1 MELRIK
7 PKSSLF
13 AIDFK
18 ELWSYKELFYIFAWR
33 DIKVRYKQTYL
44 GVAWAVFQPLASMII
59 FTVFFG
65 NYAKI
70 PSGNL
75 PYPLFVLIGLVFWT
89 YFSTTLTHASNV
101 LIENENIIKK
111 VYIPKIILP
120 LASSVTAGVDFF
132 INLGM
137 LFIVALFYGK
147 LPPLITLLLI
157 PYCFLLTAVSATG
170 LGLFLSAVNVK
181 YRDVRYILPFFIQI
195 LIFLTPVIYPSAILD
210 PSHRL
215 IYALNPMVGVI
226 ENMRAIF
233 SSNIEINFLIL
244 AISSVSAVV
253 CFAVGLIYFNRTE
266 KFFADII

>member
-18 ELWSYKELFYIFAWR
+18 ELWLYKELFYIFAWR

-44 GVAWAVFQPLASMII
+44 GVAWAVFQPLASMVI

-70 PSGNL
+70 PSGSL

-89 YFSTTLTHASNV
+89 YFSSSLTLASNT
-101 LIENENIIKK
+101 LIEKENIIKK

-120 LASSVTAGVDFF
+120 LASCVTTGVDFI
-132 INLGM
+132 INLIM

-147 LPPLITLLLI
+147 LPPLITLVLI
-157 PYCFLLTAVSATG
+157 PYCALLTAISAAG
-170 LGLFLSAVNVK
+170 LGLLLSAVNVK
-181 YRDVRYILPFFIQI
+181 YRDVRYVLPFFIQI
-195 LIFLTPVIYPSAILD
+195 LIFLTPVIYPSSILD

-233 SSNIEINFLIL
+233 SPNVGINFPIL
-244 AISSVSAVV
+244 LVSSISAAI
-253 CFAVGLIYFNRTE
+253 CFIVGLIYFNRTE